1 MTVSVHDKRAAFRAL
16 HERGCFVLPNPWDV
30 GSAIAL
36 QHLGFKAIASTSAGM
51 AWSMGRKDNAVGLED
66 ALAHL
71 AALSGAVDIPLNAD
85 FENGFAD
92 EPHGVAANVSRAA
105 GAGVAGLSIEDS
117 TGKAEEPLYDFEL
130 AVARVAAARKA
141 IDASNSGVVLT
152 ARCES
157 FLIGRP
163 DLDEVLR
170 RLKAYAE
177 AGADCLYAPLI
188 MQDDHIR
195 AVVQAVAP
203 RPVNVLA
210 FGPPVSHLASL
221 GARRVSIGG
230 SLAKAAWAGFLTA
243 ARQIADEGSFEGLK
257 AAAAAGDLN
266 ALFPETGRG

>member
-1 MTVSVHDKRAAFRAL
+1 MTASVQDKRAAFRKL
-16 HERGCFVLPNPWDV
+16 HEQGCFILPNPWDV

-36 QHLGFKAIASTSAGM
+36 QGLGFEALASTSAGM
-51 AWSMGRKDNAVGLED
+51 AWSLGYRDNATPLED
-66 ALAHL
+66 VLGHL
-71 AALSGAVDIPLNAD
+71 RDLSAAVDIPLNAD

-92 EPHGVAANVSRAA
+92 EPQGVAANVSRAV
-105 GAGVAGLSIEDS
+105 GTGVSGLSIEDS
-117 TGKAEEPLYDFEL
+117 TGDDANPLYDFEL

-141 IDASNSGVVLT
+141 IDASESGVVLT

-170 RLKAYAE
+170 RLKAYSE

-203 RPVNVLA
+203 KPVNVLA
-210 FGPPVSHLASL
+210 FGPPAEHLAAL
-221 GARRVSIGG
+221 GARRISIGG

-243 ARQIADEGSFEGLK
+243 AREMADTGTFESLK
-257 AAAAAGDLN
+257 SAASAGNLN
-266 ALFPETGRG
+266 ALFPEKA